1 MTEPRFLFDSNI
13 CIYVLEGVGE
23 RLRMR
28 VEDCAP
34 GEVVTS
40 AIAYAEVMRGIRSDD
55 LERSTRAQ
63 RMFAI
68 FNPLPF
74 DEVAARSYRSM
85 PFRRG
90 GYDRLIAAHALSLD
104 LILITNNVRD
114 FADVPRLRVQNW
126 TA

>member
-1 MTEPRFLFDSNI
+1 MSEPRFLFDSNI

-23 RLRMR
+23 RLRTR

-34 GEVVTS
+34 GEIVTS
-40 AIAYAEVMRGIRSDD
+40 AIAYAEVMRGIRTDD

-74 DEVAARSYRSM
+74 DEAAALSYRSM

-114 FADVPRLRVQNW
+114 FADVSGLRVENW
-126 TA
+126 TK